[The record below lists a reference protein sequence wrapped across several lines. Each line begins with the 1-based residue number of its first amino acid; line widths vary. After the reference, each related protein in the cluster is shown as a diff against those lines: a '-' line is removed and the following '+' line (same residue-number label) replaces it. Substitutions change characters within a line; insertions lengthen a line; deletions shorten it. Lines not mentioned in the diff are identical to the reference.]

1 MGFEPPILDRHGTPA
16 AAGAPERRAYVR
28 REEESRNLLR
38 AVVSLLLAVCGGL
51 SAIFLF
57 FAAMGAID
65 LGDAVAA
72 TIVAIVM
79 GLVWFAG
86 FYYRHRS
93 HASEARL
100 AERRDRERRGF

>member
-1 MGFEPPILDRHGTPA
+1 MAIEPPILEGPK
-16 AAGAPERRAYVR
+16 PERHEYVR
-28 REEESRNLLR
+28 REEEHGNLLR
-38 AVVSLLLAVCGGL
+38 SVVSLLFAVCGGL
-51 SAIFLF
+51 AAIFLF

-72 TIVAIVM
+72 TVVAILF

-86 FYYRHRS
+86 FYYRHRT
-93 HASEARL
+93 HAGETRM